1 MVKVAWEAVPCPQQR
16 GPIAEYIMRY
26 SNGTSIATIM
36 GEGNRQYNV
45 TGLTP
50 YTNYTVQ
57 VAAVNGVGQSVTC
70 SSPMCL

>member
-1 MVKVAWEAVPCPQQR
+1 
-16 GPIAEYIMRY
+16 MRY
-26 SNGTSIATIM
+26 SNGTSIATIV

-57 VAAVNGVGQSVTC
+57 VAAVNDVGPGPYSEPALTVETLQEGE
-70 SSPMCL
+70 